1 MFIGTVSSQQYDP
14 EGVGANLKDS
24 LGILG
29 FSMNEIVTESQV
41 RRRYMELARKF
52 HPDKNNPST
61 SGRNREEATT
71 YFQLINN
78 AQQYLRHIV

>member
-14 EGVGANLKDS
+14 EGVGVNLKDS

-29 FSMNEIVTESQV
+29 FSMNEIVTENKV

-52 HPDKNNPST
+52 HSDKNNPTT

-71 YFQLINN
+71 YFYLINN
-78 AQQYLRHIV
+78 DQQYLRHIV

>member
-1 MFIGTVSSQQYDP
+1 MRRKVSSSGYLVVGGGFVV
-14 EGVGANLKDS
+14 GVGVNLKDS

-52 HPDKNNPST
+52 HPDKMIPQHLVGIGQWVRDT
-61 SGRNREEATT
+61 
-71 YFQLINN
+71 
-78 AQQYLRHIV
+78 